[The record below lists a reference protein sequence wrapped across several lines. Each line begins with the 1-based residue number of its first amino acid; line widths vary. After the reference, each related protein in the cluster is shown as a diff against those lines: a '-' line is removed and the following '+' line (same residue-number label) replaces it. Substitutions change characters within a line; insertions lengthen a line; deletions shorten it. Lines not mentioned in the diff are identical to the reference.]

1 MRLSVLPA
9 KLGPS
14 EASPRPSSSVWRG
27 PPVPRRGLLPHR
39 PDPLSLTSWGPR
51 TLISTLL
58 FPRRPYWEPGKLT
71 GWELGSGTMPWRRRE
86 ARKPTV
92 GASAWARGD
101 GGSVTRRGAGRL
113 ALRALSSSLQV
124 PQGGVPQEV
133 RGSATYS
140 DTKVPSRWRHGLS
153 LGKRERRR
161 HDLTRR
167 LPGELHRAHA
177 RHLE

>member
-14 EASPRPSSSVWRG
+14 EASPRPSSSMWRG
-27 PPVPRRGLLPHR
+27 PPVPGRGFLPHR

-58 FPRRPYWEPGKLT
+58 FPWRPYWEPGKLT

-113 ALRALSSSLQV
+113 ALRGLGSSLQV
-124 PQGGVPQEV
+124 PQGGV
-133 RGSATYS
+133 
-140 DTKVPSRWRHGLS
+140 
-153 LGKRERRR
+153 RRR
-161 HDLTRR
+161 
-167 LPGELHRAHA
+167 
-177 RHLE
+177 